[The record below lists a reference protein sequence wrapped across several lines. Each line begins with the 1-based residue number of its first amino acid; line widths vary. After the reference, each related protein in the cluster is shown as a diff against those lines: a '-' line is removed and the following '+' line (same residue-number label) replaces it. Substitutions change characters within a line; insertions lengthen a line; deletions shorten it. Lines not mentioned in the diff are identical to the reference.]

1 MYQFKAEYQNARV
14 TVKTN
19 AFGKVEVNTSNADA
33 NKWAIVPELAFMIEE
48 VGKKIEIVD
57 GNVEAINFVKKE
69 DGHGVGFISFE
80 QKSVNYDDMSL
91 KELREMFPDITAN
104 SKKAFIEQL

>member
-19 AFGKVEVNTSNADA
+19 SFGKVEINTSNADA
-33 NKWAIVPELAFMIEE
+33 NKWAIVPELAFMIE
-48 VGKKIEIVD
+48 
-57 GNVEAINFVKKE
+57 
-69 DGHGVGFISFE
+69 
-80 QKSVNYDDMSL
+80 SVNAIEPKQETKAVNYEDMSL

-104 SKKAFIEQL
+104 SKKAFIDQL

>member
-19 AFGKVEVNTSNADA
+19 SFGKVEINTSSADA

-57 GNVEAINFVKKE
+57 GNIEAINFVKKE
-69 DGHGVGFISFE
+69 DGNGVGFISFE
-80 QKSVNYDDMSL
+80 QKDVNYEDMTL
-91 KELREMFPDITAN
+91 AQLREMFPDIKAT

>member
-19 AFGKVEVNTSNADA
+19 SFGKVEVNTSNADA
-33 NKWAIVPELAFMIEE
+33 NKWAVVPELAFMIEP
-48 VGKKIEIVD
+48 VNTIEPKQETKV
-57 GNVEAINFVKKE
+57 VKYE
-69 DGHGVGFISFE
+69 D
-80 QKSVNYDDMSL
+80 MTL

>member
-19 AFGKVEVNTSNADA
+19 SFGKVEINTNNADA
-33 NKWAIVPELAFMIEE
+33 NKWAIVPELAFMIEA
-48 VGKKIEIVD
+48 VNAIEPKQ
-57 GNVEAINFVKKE
+57 ETKA
-69 DGHGVGFISFE
+69 
-80 QKSVNYDDMSL
+80 VNYEDMSL

>member
-19 AFGKVEVNTSNADA
+19 SFGKVEINTSNADA
-33 NKWAIVPELAFMIEE
+33 NKWAVVPELAFMIEE
-48 VGKKIEIVD
+48 VGKR
-57 GNVEAINFVKKE
+57 EAITVANVSEKAKEWADNFPERLTDKPPY
-69 DGHGVGFISFE
+69 SNMTLS
-80 QKSVNYDDMSL
+80 Q
-91 KELREMFPDITAN
+91 LREMFPDIKAT

>member
-19 AFGKVEVNTSNADA
+19 SFGKVEVNTSNADA
-33 NKWAIVPELAFMIEE
+33 NKWAVVPELAFMIEP
-48 VGKKIEIVD
+48 VNAIEP
-57 GNVEAINFVKKE
+57 KKE
-69 DGHGVGFISFE
+69 TKVVKYE
-80 QKSVNYDDMSL
+80 DMTL